1 MALPETLNLDC
12 ITSDPGSKYLFGIAS
27 VNQEDN
33 LGSYALADTYA
44 VLVKSNYNPT
54 NLTNLTWNIVS
65 HIGSELFSYGYPRFT
80 TVDCAAHDKG
90 HFAFFFRGR
99 TYRSISPT
107 DLIPMGVRY
116 DSIRDRW
123 YRIQGSMQYGWTSN
137 SFVHKSFYS
146 GGDLIHL
153 YTDSSFVNVALGLL
167 DHTTNVLQL
176 ASLQKRGGDRGNSFI
191 TSRTM
196 DGVTINADFD
206 YTLQGFFPEYFGTSN
221 RGPSKPIG
229 HHHLFAGRRGNSIFF
244 GGIFK
249 ENGYKIYTTEERE
262 GGTYI
267 EHIFN
272 WNDTKTEF
280 SVHGSFPTVGGLE
293 KGQEPFAVALTS
305 AGLFEFKI
313 FGPNAGAMAGPF
325 KVKAE
330 GMFLSL
336 PQRVNTPSNSMWVS
350 GGGFGLSYQAER
362 DRITGGIIAA
372 VVVVA
377 MAIGFLFWRRR
388 RERRRIRDREKE
400 KEMESQ
406 KPPTYSEKHEVLSDG
421 LIPELESLTAES
433 VSIRPRLDAR
443 AHSHTYQDQ
452 INDLQFSSHPRPS
465 IVTTVGGV

>member
-167 DHTTNVLQL
+167 DHTT
-176 ASLQKRGGDRGNSFI
+176 
-191 TSRTM
+191 
-196 DGVTINADFD
+196 
-206 YTLQGFFPEYFGTSN
+206 
-221 RGPSKPIG
+221 
-229 HHHLFAGRRGNSIFF
+229 
-244 GGIFK
+244 
-249 ENGYKIYTTEERE
+249 NGYKIYTTEERE